1 MADGRI
7 IARGTVQEVSADPA
21 VVDAYLGDQV
31 ALAVG
36 PPLTVGNTLSVG
48 NTGES
53 AS

>member
-31 ALAVG
+31 ALATADQAAASRV
-36 PPLTVGNTLSVG
+36 
-48 NTGES
+48 ES